1 MLRLLVADGN
11 TPAGRRRIAEFA
23 GATPS
28 ESYAG
33 VLRAI
38 APDAVVD
45 ICTPADA
52 DAAAPGAL
60 DSYDGVAITG
70 SSLNIYQRETGSL
83 RQIDFVREMFA
94 RGIPMFGSCWG
105 LQLAAVA
112 AGGEVGLNPSG
123 REVAFARKITLTGA
137 GRGHPMHAGRAA
149 MFDAPAIHSDTVTRL
164 PQGAIV
170 TAGND
175 ISEVQA
181 AEIRLGRGV
190 FWGVQYHPEYRLH
203 DVAAVIRRYGQTLVT
218 DGFFADLA
226 DLDRYVADLS
236 ALDADRRRR
245 DIAWRLGLSND
256 IVDERLRWAE
266 LVNWIAGLVVGRE
279 RRESAGP

>member
-11 TPAGRRRIAEFA
+11 TSAGRRRIAEWA

-52 DAAAPGAL
+52 GGAAPETL

-70 SSLNIYQRETGSL
+70 SSLNIYQREIESL
-83 RQIDFVREMFA
+83 RQIDFIREVFA
-94 RGIPMFGSCWG
+94 HGVPMFGSCWG

-112 AGGEVGLNPSG
+112 AGGEVELNPGG
-123 REVAFARKITLTGA
+123 REVAFARKITLTEA
-137 GRGHPMHAGRAA
+137 GRAHPMHVNRAA
-149 MFDAPAIHSDTVTRL
+149 VFDAPAIHSDTVTRL

-181 AEIRLGRGV
+181 AEIRFDRGV

-203 DVAAVIRRYGQTLVT
+203 DVAAVIRRYGQTLIT
-218 DGFFADLA
+218 EGFFTDMADLG
-226 DLDRYVADLS
+226 RYVADLS
-236 ALDADRRRR
+236 ALDADRQRR
-245 DIAWRLGLSND
+245 DIAWRLGLGND
-256 IVDERLRWAE
+256 IIDEKLRWTE
-266 LVNWIAGLVVGRE
+266 LSNWIASLKR
-279 RRESAGP
+279 

>member
-11 TPAGRRRIAEFA
+11 TQAGRRRIADFA

-33 VLRAI
+33 VLRMI
-38 APDAVVD
+38 APDARVD

-52 DAAAPGAL
+52 DGAIP
-60 DSYDGVAITG
+60 DAIESYDGVAITG
-70 SSLNIYQRETGSL
+70 SALNIYQRETESL
-83 RQIDFVREMFA
+83 RQIDFVREVFA
-94 RGIPMFGSCWG
+94 QGVPMFGSCWG

-112 AGGEVGLNPSG
+112 AGGDVQLNPRG
-123 REVAFARKITLTGA
+123 REVGFARKIALTDA
-137 GRGHPMHAGRAA
+137 GRAHPMHANRAA

-203 DVAAVIRRYGQTLVT
+203 DVAAVIRRYGKTLVA
-218 DGFFADLA
+218 DGFFADIA

-236 ALDADRRRR
+236 ALDADRQRR
-245 DIAWRLGLSND
+245 DISWRLGFGSD
-256 IVDERLRWAE
+256 IVDEKVRWTELLNWVARLAT
-266 LVNWIAGLVVGRE
+266 AGRP
-279 RRESAGP
+279 RAA